1 MAALNEAGVELK
13 KIAQYFY
20 PFTGMGRRFQKVCEF
35 NGITVYDDYAHHP
48 TEIKAAL
55 QAAASKFG
63 KENVV
68 AVFQPHRFTRLQSL
82 WKEFLTAFENAG
94 RVYDIHSRPS
104 KMWAAAVYPYD
115 VSIGFGDFKFK
126 EVYKSVKVRMAGT
139 VSYYSYSGSAWQNHL
154 SKYFKHEGGINHAF
168 TNNHLCPANK
178 NVRKG
183 IKKLRK
189 KDIVY
194 LEGYLIK
201 YKFRGNDGRMEEGVS
216 STVRNDKESF
226 RGNNGSGSCE
236 QIYVTRV
243 VSRHG
248 DFR

>member
-1 MAALNEAGVELK
+1 MNIYLDNDTDISKIDIKTKIIFVLVVLVVLINHIRFDNTELK
-13 KIAQYFY
+13 NVDME
-20 PFTGMGRRFQKVCEF
+20 PFSEPVQQ
-35 NGITVYDDYAHHP
+35 
-48 TEIKAAL
+48 EIKN
-55 QAAASKFG
+55 G
-63 KENVV
+63 KTFEHEVSGGV
-68 AVFQPHRFTRLQSL
+68 AEITPIADY
-82 WKEFLTAFENAG
+82 KIYG
-94 RVYDIHSRPS
+94 RVYDIHYRPS

-139 VSYYSYSGSAWQNHL
+139 VSYYSYSGSA
-154 SKYFKHEGGINHAF
+154 AF

-201 YKFRGNDGRMEEGVS
+201 YKFRGNDGRMEEGIS

>member
-1 MAALNEAGVELK
+1 MNIYLDNDTDISKIDIKTKIIFVLVVLVVLINHIRFDNTVLK
-13 KIAQYFY
+13 NVDME
-20 PFTGMGRRFQKVCEF
+20 PFSEPVQQ
-35 NGITVYDDYAHHP
+35 
-48 TEIKAAL
+48 EIKN
-55 QAAASKFG
+55 G
-63 KENVV
+63 KTFEHEVSGGV
-68 AVFQPHRFTRLQSL
+68 AEITPIADY
-82 WKEFLTAFENAG
+82 KIYG
-94 RVYDIHSRPS
+94 RVYDIHYRPS

-201 YKFRGNDGRMEEGVS
+201 YKFRGNDGRMEEGIS

-236 QIYVTRV
+236 QFYVTRV